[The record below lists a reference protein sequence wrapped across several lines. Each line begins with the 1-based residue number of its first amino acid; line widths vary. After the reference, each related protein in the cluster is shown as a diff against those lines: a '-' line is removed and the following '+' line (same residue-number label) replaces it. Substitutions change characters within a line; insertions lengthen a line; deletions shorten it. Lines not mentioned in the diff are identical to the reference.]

1 MQVLA
6 VQDINLDHLDKA
18 IIKEEQLTK
27 MDRAKVG
34 RSGEES
40 RGERYPLYK
49 AVNQKT
55 LPNLTEQELEMY
67 PCH

>member
-1 MQVLA
+1 
-6 VQDINLDHLDKA
+6 
-18 IIKEEQLTK
+18 

-40 RGERYPLYK
+40 RGERYPLYT

-67 PCH
+67 PCY